1 MQTFYKIFFEILQ
14 TLPRNVSGANLKKS
28 RKHKKFTVIVRT
40 KIYYIKKITLQ
51 SRMTISLKAIN
62 TSPPLLS
69 YSELFFSPPETRY
82 TAGISQA

>member
-1 MQTFYKIFFEILQ
+1 MFLVPI
-14 TLPRNVSGANLKKS
+14 LKKVES
-28 RKHKKFTVIVRT
+28 TRNIQLLRNYIVYVMKYRLL
-40 KIYYIKKITLQ
+40 KGAVNKITLQ

-69 YSELFFSPPETRY
+69 YSELFFFPQETRY